1 MDRAINETE
10 RRRDLQ
16 IAYNTAHGIEP
27 TSIMKAIR
35 EVGMRLKQVAEA
47 EGQYEKRGRPIAAGE
62 MPKDELARLIK
73 DLELD
78 MKTAAKNL
86 EFERAAALRDEVVQL
101 RGLQVL
107 ERGPESMLS
116 GEPRTTRRVMRRR
129 RGV

>member
-1 MDRAINETE
+1 
-10 RRRDLQ
+10 
-16 IAYNTAHGIEP
+16 
-27 TSIMKAIR
+27 MKAIR

-107 ERGPESMLS
+107 ERGPESVLGPES
-116 GEPRTTRRVMRRR
+116 PTTTKRVVRRR
-129 RGV
+129 RGP